1 MNKRTIGILIL
12 LAVVTFYTLGTGF
25 PFFYRFLYVIA
36 LVLGLG
42 LVWAW
47 INLRGLEVRLTRLAH
62 RGQVGGYLEGQIQ
75 VINRLR
81 LPKSWLEVKE
91 MSDLPGYTT
100 GRGIAL
106 VRDQSRSW
114 RIETYLARR
123 GVYQTGRIEV
133 TSQDPF
139 GLFRLS
145 RRFLEPQQY
154 VVFPATEPLPD
165 LDPRFAFMPS
175 DRRVTRRSD
184 HITPE
189 SSGVREYVYGDSF
202 RQIHWPYTARM
213 NNLMV
218 KEFDMGLSAE
228 SWVLLDMQRS
238 VHRGDDAVDNT
249 EELSVTLA
257 ASLISRMEQ
266 LSMPVGLAASGDQ
279 TWLLRPSAGPSHAGN
294 LMEALAA
301 VRALGNLTL
310 ERFIYDL
317 QPHLSR
323 FNTLTVITPTR
334 RTEWIPALAS
344 LRRDGVNVAVI
355 YIDPTEFGAPVEAQ
369 SPLDFLF
376 SNEIPVYRVKRGQPL
391 NEALKLPINGEP
403 YPYPATR
410 AGSSREPAY
419 GPAPDP
425 APVPESVPDSGD
437 GASSGSAR
445 RPAPAQ
451 YSFQAPVQSSTQET
465 GR

>member
-1 MNKRTIGILIL
+1 MSLNKRNIGILIL
-12 LAVVTFYTLGTGF
+12 LAVVAFYTAGTGF
-25 PFFYRFLYVIA
+25 PFFYRFLYVLLLA
-36 LVLGLG
+36 LGLG
-42 LVWAW
+42 LFWAW
-47 INLRGLEVRLTRLAH
+47 INLRGLEVRLTRLAT

-75 VINRLR
+75 VVNRLR

-91 MSDLPGYTT
+91 VSDLPGYTA

-123 GVYQTGRIEV
+123 GVFATGRIEV

-145 RRFLEPQQY
+145 RRFLESQPY
-154 VVFPATEPLPD
+154 IVFPAAEPLPD
-165 LDPRFAFMPS
+165 LSPGFAWLPS
-175 DRRVTRRSD
+175 DHRVTRRAD

-189 SSGVREYVYGDSF
+189 SSGVREYTYGDSF

-228 SWVLLDMQRS
+228 SWVLLDLQRS
-238 VHRGDDAVDNT
+238 VHLGDDPLDNT
-249 EELSVTLA
+249 EELCVALA
-257 ASLISRMEQ
+257 ASIISRLDE
-266 LSMPVGLAASGDQ
+266 LAAPVGLAASGGD
-279 TWLLRPSAGPSHAGN
+279 TWLLRPGSGPAHLGS

-301 VRALGNLTL
+301 VRAQGNLTL

-334 RTEWIPALAS
+334 RTEWIPALVS
-344 LRRDGVNVAVI
+344 LRRQGVNLAVV
-355 YIDPTEFGAPVEAQ
+355 YVDPTEFGAAAAPQ

-376 SNEIPVYRVKRGQPL
+376 ANEVPVYPVKRGQSF
-391 NEALKLPINGEP
+391 NEALQMPLYGGESYRYPAPPAAAGEP
-403 YPYPATR
+403 PA
-410 AGSSREPAY
+410 AA
-419 GPAPDP
+419 APS
-425 APVPESVPDSGD
+425 PESE
-437 GASSGSAR
+437 A
-445 RPAPAQ
+445 AQ
-451 YSFQAPVQSSTQET
+451 
-465 GR
+465 